1 MRMLQQATK
10 KYNTERKFYMAEF
23 GENLKNVREQKG
35 YTQQT
40 LADHLY
46 VTRQA
51 VSRWE
56 GGSRYPDL
64 MTAKKMAQFL
74 EVSLDELLTDDDM
87 KLYAE
92 KNAIIENSASKRAQL
107 ILLGLA
113 FMSMLFLSIIQL
125 TSFIFGQ
132 DGFLFYSSDMPKC
145 FLLTILLG
153 GSMVAA
159 LFDRLNA
166 KIIALIYS
174 IYFGISLITGVI
186 AIGSLKSVMVT
197 LYFIGTTLLTLL
209 CLLFCIRFFAGKQI
223 AGPVPLY
230 ITSGIYGAIGLIN
243 SFSGFISSIRM
254 RDAYLLMDCA
264 LSLVANLAMLA
275 LLVVM
280 AYALHRKRK
289 LSAQ

>member
-1 MRMLQQATK
+1 
-10 KYNTERKFYMAEF
+10 MAEF

-87 KLYAE
+87 KLYVQ
-92 KNAIIENSASKRAQL
+92 KSAIIENSTSKRAQL

-113 FMSMLFLSIIQL
+113 FMSMLFLSMIQL
-125 TSFIFGQ
+125 ADFTFGR
-132 DGFLFYSSDMPKC
+132 DGHLFYSSETPKC
-145 FLLTILLG
+145 FLLTALLG
-153 GSMVAA
+153 IGLVTA
-159 LFDRLNA
+159 LLDRLNA
-166 KIIALIYS
+166 KTTLAIYCG
-174 IYFGISLITGVI
+174 YFGIPLLVGIIPMFSLSGGFIV
-186 AIGSLKSVMVT
+186 
-197 LYFIGTTLLTLL
+197 LYFIGTLVLNLL

-223 AGPVPLY
+223 TSPVPLY
-230 ITSGIYGAIGLIN
+230 IASGIYGVVGIIP
-243 SFSGFISSIRM
+243 FFTRFFSSIRM
-254 RDAYLLMDCA
+254 RDSYMLIDCT
-264 LSLVANLAMLA
+264 LSMLANLAMLA
-275 LLVVM
+275 LLVAMV
-280 AYALHRKRK
+280 YTLHRKRR

>member
-1 MRMLQQATK
+1 
-10 KYNTERKFYMAEF
+10 MAEF

-40 LADHLY
+40 LAEHLY

-113 FMSMLFLSIIQL
+113 FMSMLFLSMIQL
-125 TSFIFGQ
+125 TNFTFGH
-132 DGFLFYSSDMPKC
+132 DGKLFYSSETPKC

-153 GSMVAA
+153 ISMFTA

-166 KIIALIYS
+166 KTTLAIYCG
-174 IYFGISLITGVI
+174 YFGIP
-186 AIGSLKSVMVT
+186 
-197 LYFIGTTLLTLL
+197 LLTGILSIFSLRGEFILFYLVGTIIPNLL
-209 CLLFCIRFFAGKQI
+209 CLLLCILFFARKHI
-223 AGPVPLY
+223 TSPVPLY
-230 ITSGIYGAIGLIN
+230 IASGIYGAVGIISCFNRFL
-243 SFSGFISSIRM
+243 SSIRM
-254 RDAYLLMDCA
+254 RDSYLLMDCM
-264 LSLVANLAMLA
+264 LSSLANLAMLV

-280 AYALHRKRK
+280 VYTLHRKRK
-289 LSAQ
+289 LSAN